1 MKEVINV
8 WKNSTPL
15 QAFVFWEESEATGRN
30 SSVSIKAV
38 KSKTSRLLQNVLMF
52 IAAYLI

>member
-38 KSKTSRLLQNVLMF
+38 KSKTSRLLQNVLIF